1 MYHAIYEGKLFNI
14 EDQINNSSDR
24 KQEIA
29 WLKKR
34 ADKGAYTCP
43 HCGASLIVKAGD
55 IRGIFFSHTSGDAC
69 ELNESYNTYKN
80 QTARESKQ
88 HSIMREIVH
97 EVLKNQE
104 KVKTDLHVD
113 FGYIAKASEKWI
125 HYPDIILKNREDE
138 LAISILTNVDRARD
152 SKLTKQ
158 IKKRNQYY
166 KDKGLQTIWFIEEQE
181 LSLDWDNHVI
191 HLWESEID
199 LSIKT
204 AEDTQWDEFVNGL
217 NNNLPE
223 LFDIFGYWRKN
234 SDTSLDTR
242 SLYYIHSTQEGI
254 DFSVHRFIID
264 EMHFPY
270 RAFALTKGYRMSIS
284 TALSFN
290 EKLALSDELH
300 ESNDRETFRQKYN
313 LMKSSW
319 DEKNETRHQSQETFH
334 TAPSSFYFVDGEI
347 HRFNNEHIDSAKQQ
361 TASSYSQSTSIPVKK
376 MDYTELKKRLIAKL
390 GMTQK
395 QQLRLWHQYVLRG
408 RLKDFD
414 QMWLVAEHLET
425 FEQFEEALNEYLK
438 R

>member
-1 MYHAIYEGKLFNI
+1 MYHALYEGKIFNL
-14 EDQINNSSDR
+14 EEQLNNTLDR
-24 KQEIA
+24 KQEIFM
-29 WLKKR
+29 LKKR

-55 IRGIFFSHTSGDAC
+55 IRGVFFAHSSGDAC

-88 HSIMREIVH
+88 HSVMREIVH

-104 KVKTDLHVD
+104 KIRTDLHVD
-113 FGYIAKASEKWI
+113 FGYIAKATEKWN
-125 HYPDIILKNREDE
+125 HYPDIILRNREDE
-138 LAISILTNVDRARD
+138 LAISILTNVDRSRD

-166 KDKGLQTIWFIEEQE
+166 RDKGLQTIWFIEDQE
-181 LSLDWDNHVI
+181 LSLDWGNQVI

-204 AEDTQWDEFVNGL
+204 AEDTQWDVFINGL

-223 LFDIFGYWRKN
+223 LFDIFSYWRKN
-234 SDTSLDTR
+234 SEIKMDTR

-264 EMHFPY
+264 ELQFPH
-270 RAFALTKGYRMSIS
+270 RAFALSKGYRMSIS

-290 EKLALSDELH
+290 EKLALSDATLEK
-300 ESNDRETFRQKYN
+300 NDQDTFRQKYD
-313 LMKSSW
+313 LMKAKWS
-319 DEKNETRHQSQETFH
+319 EKNEARLKSQETIH
-334 TAPSSFYFVDGEI
+334 VNHPSSNLATEESN
-347 HRFNNEHIDSAKQQ
+347 RFINEPAELARQQ
-361 TASSYSQSTSIPVKK
+361 VASSYSPAITQPAKK
-376 MDYTELKKRLIAKL
+376 MNYTDFKERLIAKL

-395 QQLRLWHQYVLRG
+395 QQMHLWHYYVLKRG
-408 RLKDFD
+408 VKEFD
-414 QMWLVAEHLET
+414 QLWLVAEYLET
-425 FEQFEEALNEYLK
+425 FDQFEEALNDYLS

>member
-14 EDQINNSSDR
+14 EEQMNTTSDR
-24 KQEIA
+24 KQEIFM
-29 WLKKR
+29 LKKS

-55 IRGIFFSHTSGDAC
+55 IRGVFFAHLSGDAC
-69 ELNESYNTYKN
+69 ALNESYKTYKN
-80 QTARESKQ
+80 QTSRESKQ
-88 HSIMREIVH
+88 HSVMKEIVH

-104 KVKTDLHVD
+104 KIRTDLHVD
-113 FGYIAKASEKWI
+113 FGYISKATETWVY
-125 HYPDIILKNREDE
+125 YPDIILKNREDE
-138 LAISILTNVDRARD
+138 LAISILTNVDRSKD

-166 KDKGLQTIWFIEEQE
+166 KSKGLKTIWFIEEQE

-204 AEDTQWDEFVNGL
+204 TEDYKWDEFVNGL
-217 NNNLPE
+217 NNNISE
-223 LFDIFGYWRKN
+223 LFDILGYWRKN
-234 SDTSLDTR
+234 STITSDTR

-264 EMHFPY
+264 EMQFPY
-270 RAFALTKGYRMSIS
+270 RAFALSKSYRMSIS

-290 EKLALSDELH
+290 EKLALSDAKLEK
-300 ESNDRETFRQKYN
+300 NDQDIFRQKYN
-313 LMKSSW
+313 LMKVRW
-319 DEKNETRHQSQETFH
+319 DE
-334 TAPSSFYFVDGEI
+334 
-347 HRFNNEHIDSAKQQ
+347 NNENRPTLQEQMHFPHSNFNLATGDSNRFSNENAELVRQQ
-361 TASSYSQSTSIPVKK
+361 VTSSYNQSINRPVNK
-376 MDYTELKKRLIAKL
+376 MNYTELKERLIAKL

-395 QQLRLWHQYVLRG
+395 QQMHLWHYYVLKRG
-408 RLKDFD
+408 VKDFD
-414 QMWLVAEHLET
+414 QLWLVAEHLDT
-425 FEQFEEALNEYLK
+425 FEQFEEALNDYLS

>member
-1 MYHAIYEGKLFNI
+1 M
-14 EDQINNSSDR
+14 NNSLNR
-24 KQEIA
+24 EQEIES
-29 WLKKR
+29 LKKR

-43 HCGASLIVKAGD
+43 HCVASLIVKAGD
-55 IRGIFFSHTSGDAC
+55 IRGVFFAHSSGDAC
-69 ELNESYNTYKN
+69 VLNESYNTYKN

-88 HSIMREIVH
+88 HSVMREIVH

-104 KVKTDLHVD
+104 KVQTDLHVD
-113 FGYIAKASEKWI
+113 FGYIAKATEKWN
-125 HYPDIILKNREDE
+125 HYPDIILRNHEDE
-138 LAISILTNVDRARD
+138 LAISILTNVDRSKD

-166 KDKGLQTIWFIEEQE
+166 RDKGLQTIWFIEDQE
-181 LSLDWDNHVI
+181 LSLDWGNQVI

-204 AEDTQWDEFVNGL
+204 AEDTQWDVFINGL

-234 SDTSLDTR
+234 SEIKMDTR

-264 EMHFPY
+264 ELQFPH
-270 RAFALTKGYRMSIS
+270 RAFALSKGYRMSIS

-290 EKLALSDELH
+290 EKLALSDTTLEK
-300 ESNDRETFRQKYN
+300 NDQDTFRQKYD
-313 LMKSSW
+313 LMKAKW
-319 DEKNETRHQSQETFH
+319 DEKNEARLKSQEPIH
-334 TAPSSFYFVDGEI
+334 DPHHSFNLTIAESIGATTEQGEI
-347 HRFNNEHIDSAKQQ
+347 ASQQ
-361 TASSYSQSTSIPVKK
+361 VASSYSPDINRPAKK
-376 MDYTELKKRLIAKL
+376 MQYTEFRDLLTARL

-395 QQLRLWHQYVLRG
+395 QQMHLWTYYVLKRG
-408 RLKDFD
+408 VKEFNQL
-414 QMWLVAEHLET
+414 WLVAEHLET
-425 FEQFEEALNEYLK
+425 FDQFEEALNDYLS